1 MAHQIVMISGS
12 MMPKH
17 SNGRGLAKCQRQED
31 IMLQPLSQTRIWPNI
46 VIINYLISI
55 DINLNKLFV
64 NIYCFIVLESLDS
77 NSTGCPKK
85 ERFLLNAL
93 KLRSWPQQQVLI
105 EILVLTN
112 GAESTLTL
120 QKSGRCPLFSRPP
133 VARAGTNKLKCQ
145 KKSPNRLTLDPNL
158 RQSGKFK
165 QFFEP

>member
-1 MAHQIVMISGS
+1 MAHQIVMIS

-31 IMLQPLSQTRIWPNI
+31 IMLYPLSQTRIWPNI

-64 NIYCFIVLESLDS
+64 NIYCFIVLESPDS

-93 KLRSWPQQQVLI
+93 KLRSWP
-105 EILVLTN
+105 
-112 GAESTLTL
+112 
-120 QKSGRCPLFSRPP
+120 
-133 VARAGTNKLKCQ
+133 
-145 KKSPNRLTLDPNL
+145 
-158 RQSGKFK
+158 
-165 QFFEP
+165 